1 MSRKPS
7 ANVVDNSLVLSLPN
21 AINPVVWRMELAK
34 AKMSAIEIRED
45 KLRDFTLILKTPK
58 GDSNEIARFNDKSD
72 ALKGLGAISSAM
84 SKAEKDEGKSG
95 KPAKSGSFLKKA
107 AIVIASLLGFAFA
120 FIILI
125 NVLLMFSGTTVPSTG
140 STSSGAIIQ
149 DGVPQSADDFLKGR

>member
-1 MSRKPS
+1 MPRKPS

-45 KLRDFTLILKTPK
+45 KLGDFTLILKTPK

-84 SKAEKDEGKSG
+84 SKAEKD
-95 KPAKSGSFLKKA
+95 
-107 AIVIASLLGFAFA
+107 
-120 FIILI
+120 
-125 NVLLMFSGTTVPSTG
+125 
-140 STSSGAIIQ
+140 
-149 DGVPQSADDFLKGR
+149 